1 MAASKPERHG
11 LKYTFAAA
19 GIMSNLG
26 VAYIFYYVLY
36 PLAIWKL
43 GIVIGGILMTSASF
57 ISCYLALTLYGRMK
71 KDWFGIE
78 ALKEKLKNFGA
89 GSKNGRLSVWAMKK
103 CAPLTLVGLSIK
115 FDPLITTVC
124 MRTRAH
130 VDGGLTRSDWLVFIS
145 SVLIS
150 NGYWLF
156 VMYVGGAMLKHL

>member
-1 MAASKPERHG
+1 M
-11 LKYTFAAA
+11 KYAFAGA

-26 VAYIFYYVLY
+26 VAYVFYYVLY
-36 PLAIWKL
+36 PLAVWKL
-43 GIVIGGILMTSASF
+43 GIVKGGILMTSASF
-57 ISCYLALTLYGRMK
+57 ISCYIALTLYGRMK

-78 ALKEKLKNFGA
+78 ALKEKLKNIGA
-89 GSKNGRLSVWAMKK
+89 GSKAGRLSAWAIKR

-115 FDPLITTVC
+115 FDPFITTVC
-124 MRTRAH
+124 MRSRDH
-130 VDGGLTRSDWLVFIS
+130 EGGWLTRSDWLVFIS